1 MVEAEFCSR
10 RQISLQIPGQKKFMA
25 RPRKGV
31 TFDNA
36 EYIYSHLRSA
46 QQELRLKDL
55 LQQPE
60 KLQQAVDTF
69 AEIPEVG
76 YCLLTDATDEK
87 LSAGRI
93 GVDPYALDLWV
104 VKYISPTGWQ
114 RILSAF
120 RQYRHAR
127 RHVKTSLKLDQDV
140 YWRFSHFARTQDLSL
155 DQTLTLLLDSYN
167 NSSESF

>member
-1 MVEAEFCSR
+1 
-10 RQISLQIPGQKKFMA
+10 MA

-36 EYIYSHLRSA
+36 DYIYWYCRSA
-46 QQELRLKDL
+46 QQEQRLVDV

-60 KLQQAVDTF
+60 VIKQAVDSF
-69 AEIPEVG
+69 VAIPEVG
-76 YCLLTDATDEK
+76 YCLLTDGSDKE
-87 LSAGRI
+87 LSAGRMGI
-93 GVDPYALDLWV
+93 DPYQLEQWI

-120 RQYRHAR
+120 RQYRHTR
-127 RHVKTSLKLDQDV
+127 RHLKTSLKLEQDI

-155 DQTLTLLLDSYN
+155 EQALTLLLDSYVD
-167 NSSESF
+167 